1 MAFFKRITILI
12 LLVIP
17 AISLRADVPPGWEF
31 TVTPSSH
38 IFSIPESAWPVIN
51 SNPIEPGDYIG
62 VFYDDNGVQKCGGA
76 IAWPAEG
83 GTVLFAYGDDAI
95 TGVKDGFD
103 YQEPIQWRLYSQ
115 SMQVEVMAAVQ
126 LDPTYPTP
134 GDLFIPEGMSGVLNI
149 AGGGFY
155 VFAYA
160 DEDNVCQGY
169 YTQLHAEPG
178 GGSGTYTFE
187 WTSDPSGFTS
197 TEQNPWVQVNDT
209 TTYTVT
215 VSDGTNTCFDHAIIN
230 AIPHPL
236 VNAGIDDTICQ
247 SQNFSCS
254 ATFNNAPTITWT
266 TTGDGTF
273 NFPHS
278 PTAIYTPGTNDIA
291 IGSVNLAISA
301 NAYSPCELVA
311 RDTVEVTILPPPSA
325 AAGDDGIICENG
337 SFSCNGTA
345 NNYSSVQWISTGNGT
360 FTNPNALNTTYI
372 AETVSVEKTVTI
384 TLQAYGNAPC
394 GNAYDSFELTIS
406 PKAEASAGADQTICE
421 DAIASLS
428 GTAVFYNNIF
438 WSTAGD
444 GTFSDNNILSPE
456 YTPGQQD
463 LSNGSVYL
471 TLTATSSAPC
481 TGETADSMLLSFQ
494 PLPEVFAG
502 YNQVNCSLDN
512 LSLNGIAENTSSTL
526 WTSSGDGT
534 FENAALP
541 ATTYY
546 PGSQDLST
554 GSVLLTLQGEGTAPC
569 AGNTSDDL
577 SVTFI
582 DPPEANAGDDNAI
595 CTGETF
601 TTLGSVS
608 NTTDSYWSTSGSG
621 YFADPSQPSTTYT
634 PSGDDYN
641 SGEVILTL
649 TAEAN
654 SACDA
659 QSDAMTLTFYALP
672 SVYAGQDQVIPF
684 GTFTQL
690 QGEVSGGSGD
700 YTHQWEPQDKLVG
713 QGILNPVT
721 VNLENSVLFTLSSTD
736 NISGCSS
743 EDNMTVF
750 VSGGALSVVA
760 TATPEEVCPGED
772 VNLLAVPS
780 GGAGDY
786 TFSWSSDPA
795 GFSATTADPVVNP
808 EITTTYIVEVYDGF
822 NTAGGNVTVTVFEP
836 PAANA
841 GDDQDIY
848 HGTSTLLEGSASGG
862 SGMYSW
868 NWVPAAKVIN
878 PNQQNSQTTQLYQPV
893 SFELTVTDNET
904 GCIDIDQ
911 TTINLLSGALEVAPS
926 GTPNPVC
933 NGETVQLSA
942 NAEGGAPEYSYSW
955 YSEPP
960 GFFST
965 EENPQITA
973 EEPVRL
979 WVDVDDGWNSAS
991 GFFDLTLFTENQLF
1005 VEAFP
1010 DDTVCCDQSITL
1022 SVNSMV
1028 EAISWEWNPTGGNT
1042 PEITFDTTGLG
1053 SGQHTFTVSVTDIN
1067 GCSTFA
1073 SKKIWFDICTDIS
1086 EFPGHNLLI
1095 TPNPAKDYVRIRNT
1109 QPIDR
1114 IKVMDMSGKII
1125 FQREELGTE
1134 TFLHLKENCI
1144 LSGMYLIYLESG
1156 KDQIIGK
1163 LLVY

>member
-1 MAFFKRITILI
+1 MAFFNRITILI

-17 AISLRADVPPGWEF
+17 AISLYADVPPGWEF

-62 VFYDDNGVQKCGGA
+62 VFYDDNG
-76 IAWPAEG
+76 
-83 GTVLFAYGDDAI
+83 DDAI

-115 SMQVEVMAAVQ
+115 AMQVEVMAAVQ

-134 GDLFIPEGMSGVLNI
+134 GDVFIPEGMSGVLNI

-160 DEDNVCQGY
+160 DEDNLCQGY

-178 GGSGTYTFE
+178 GGSGSYTFE

-215 VSDGTNTCFDHAIIN
+215 VFDGTNTCFDHTIIN
-230 AIPHPL
+230 AIPHPE
-236 VNAGIDDTICQ
+236 VDAGDDDTICQ

-254 ATFNNAPTITWT
+254 ATYSNAPTITWT

-278 PTAIYTPGTNDIA
+278 PTAIYTPGSNDITN
-291 IGSVNLAISA
+291 GSVCLAISA
-301 NAYSPCELVA
+301 NAYTPCDLIA

-337 SFSCNGTA
+337 AFFCNGTA

-360 FTNPNALNTTYI
+360 FTNPNALNTEYI
-372 AETVSVEKTVTI
+372 TESVSEEITVTI
-384 TLQAYGNAPC
+384 TLQAFGNTPC

-406 PKAEASAGADQTICE
+406 PKAEASAGTDQTICE
-421 DAIASLS
+421 DEDASLS
-428 GTAVFYNNIF
+428 GTAAFYDNIS
-438 WSTAGD
+438 WSTPGD
-444 GTFSDNNILSPE
+444 GTFSDNSIISPE

-471 TLTATSSAPC
+471 TLTAASSAPC
-481 TGETADSMLLSFQ
+481 TAVVADSMLLTFH

-502 YNQVNCSLDN
+502 YNQVICSLDN
-512 LSLNGIAENTSSTL
+512 VLLNGIAGNTSSSQ
-526 WTSSGDGT
+526 WSSSGDGT

-541 ATTYY
+541 STTYY
-546 PGSQDLST
+546 PGNQDLSN
-554 GSVLLTLQGEGTAPC
+554 GSVTLTLQGEAVAPC
-569 AGNTSDDL
+569 TGSTSDDL

-582 DPPEANAGDDNAI
+582 NPPQANAGEDDAI
-595 CTGETF
+595 CTGETY
-601 TTLGSVS
+601 TTQGSVS
-608 NTTDSYWSTSGSG
+608 NTTTSFWSASGSG
-621 YFADPSQPSTTYT
+621 FFADPSQTSTTYT
-634 PSGDDYN
+634 PSEDDYN

-654 SACDA
+654 SACGA
-659 QSDAMTLTFYALP
+659 QSDAMTLIFYALP

-700 YTHQWEPQDKLVG
+700 YTHQWEPQDKIVG
-713 QGILNPVT
+713 QGILDPVT

-736 NISGCSS
+736 NISGCVNQ
-743 EDNMTVF
+743 DNMAVF

-795 GFSATTADPVVNP
+795 GFSSEIADPTVNP
-808 EITTTYIVEVYDGF
+808 EITTTYTVEIYDGF
-822 NTAGGNVTVTVFEP
+822 NTAEGSVTVTVFEP
-836 PAANA
+836 PDANA

-848 HGTSTLLEGSASGG
+848 HGTSTLLEGNASGG
-862 SGMYSW
+862 SGLYSW
-868 NWVPAAKVIN
+868 QWVPAAKVVN
-878 PNQQNSQTTQLYQPV
+878 PSQQSSETTQLYQPV

-904 GCIDIDQ
+904 GCTDKDQ
-911 TTINLLSGALEVAPS
+911 TAINLLSGALEVTPS
-926 GTPNPVC
+926 GIPNPVC
-933 NGETVQLSA
+933 VGETVQLSA
-942 NAEGGAPEYSYSW
+942 NAQGGAPDYSYSW

-973 EEPVRL
+973 EEPLRI
-979 WVDVDDGWNSAS
+979 WVEADDGWNSSS

-1005 VEAFP
+1005 MEVFP
-1010 DDTVCCDQSITL
+1010 DDTVCSDQSITL
-1022 SVNSMV
+1022 TVSSMV
-1028 EAISWEWNPTGGNT
+1028 EAVSWEWSPVGGNT
-1042 PEITFDTTGLG
+1042 PEITFDSTGLG
-1053 SGQHTFTVSVTDIN
+1053 SGRHTFTVSVTDIN
-1067 GCSTFA
+1067 GCRTSA
-1073 SKKIWFDICTDIS
+1073 NKNIWFDLCTDIS
-1086 EFPGHNLLI
+1086 ELPTQNLII
-1095 TPNPAKDYVRIRNT
+1095 TPNPAKDYVRIQNT
-1109 QPIDR
+1109 QSINR
-1114 IKVMDMSGKII
+1114 INVIDMSGKII
-1125 FQREELGTE
+1125 FQKEDCGTE
-1134 TFLHLKENCI
+1134 IYLHLKENGI
-1144 LSGMYLIYLESG
+1144 ISGIYLIQLESG
-1156 KDQIIGK
+1156 EEHISGK
-1163 LLVY
+1163 LIVY